1 MQKSV
6 LNSKIKLLKK
16 SAGTQKCYAR
26 RNTPGYAISQNSAK
40 MGVPLRDCTLNNVMS
55 VVKCKFWQQSIYNDQ
70 CST

>member
-16 SAGTQKCYAR
+16 SAGTQKCYAQ

-40 MGVPLRDCTLNNVMS
+40 MGVPLQVYTLSPCYIRSKMQILAAN
-55 VVKCKFWQQSIYNDQ
+55 II
-70 CST
+70 